1 MSKMAKRMLV
11 VALCGAA
18 VMIAVSGALG
28 QTDDL
33 TGLMG
38 KTAFTTEDEDRI
50 IAAIKPDFDRL
61 VAGTD
66 NRLVNG
72 ARSRLIRLTTDG
84 RATVEFHAVAAKVI
98 VGQLQKRLNDPI
110 LAHKN
115 RLAVAIVISKMQ
127 NPESVPLLLKLLVG
141 EGREGELYASV
152 RYWAAKGLAG
162 PKVSAAI
169 LGGASVS
176 LRREVLEA
184 LDKALAREQDA
195 ICVGAMLSVADAM
208 GTDQAVDLLIRITAE
223 KARSLDLGGSDAI
236 DTMKQAVVALESAYR
251 RDIRPMAKAKQQIV
265 ATLAQVLAQVPP
277 HGEGLELITLVDQ
290 TLSRLTSETTILGE
304 VVRKLQDQ
312 GKNTEPKMVD
322 LVWVEQL
329 NWIESLLKLSK
340 PENKDLR
347 LTQRPE
353 YLDWSPAKSTEV
365 ARKAGET
372 G

>member
-1 MSKMAKRMLV
+1 MSKRMRV
-11 VALCGAA
+11 FALCGAA
-18 VMIAVSGALG
+18 VMIAASSALG

-33 TGLMG
+33 TDLTVK
-38 KTAFTTEDEDRI
+38 KTFTAEEEARTV
-50 IAAIKPDFDRL
+50 AAIKPDIDRL
-61 VAGTD
+61 VAGKD

-72 ARSRLIRLTTDG
+72 ARRRLISLTTGG
-84 RATVEFHAVAAKVI
+84 RATVEFHAVAAKLI
-98 VGQLQKRLNDPI
+98 IGQLQRRLNESI
-110 LAHKN
+110 LVHQN

-141 EGREGELYASV
+141 EGQEGELYPSV

-169 LGGASVS
+169 LGGTSVS

-195 ICVGAMLSVADAM
+195 ICVWAMFSVADAM
-208 GTDQAVDLLIRITAE
+208 GTDQAVDLLIRTTAE
-223 KARSLDLGGSDAI
+223 KARSLDLGSSDAI

-251 RDIRPMAKAKQQIV
+251 RDIRPMAKAKQPIV

-277 HGEGLELITLVDQ
+277 RGEGLELITLVDQ
-290 TLSRLTSETTILGE
+290 TLSRLTSETTTLGE
-304 VVRKLQDQ
+304 AVRKLQAQ
-312 GKNTEPKMVD
+312 GKSTEPKMVD

-347 LTQRPE
+347 LTRRPE
-353 YLDWSPAKSTEV
+353 YLNWSPAKSTEV
-365 ARKAGET
+365 ARKAGQT